1 MARHQ
6 DELVAGGVVVGLER
20 LVADPIEIV
29 APDPA
34 WLDRYTEMAARLEGV
49 LGETALRIDHVGST
63 AVPGLMAKP
72 TIDVQVTVADADD
85 EDGFRSAI
93 EGLGLELR
101 FVIDGWRYFRPP
113 GDLPRDW
120 QVHVRTAGSPRQR
133 AALLFRDYLRAHP
146 AQAREY
152 EVLKVGLAEVHET
165 DRIAYNDGKSEW
177 IEAALRR
184 AEAWATACRWEP

>member
-1 MARHQ
+1 
-6 DELVAGGVVVGLER
+6 
-20 LVADPIEIV
+20 
-29 APDPA
+29 
-34 WLDRYTEMAARLEGV
+34 
-49 LGETALRIDHVGST
+49 
-63 AVPGLMAKP
+63 MAKP

-85 EDGFRSAI
+85 EVGFRSAI

-101 FVIDGWRYFRPP
+101 FVVAGWRYFRPP
-113 GDLPRDW
+113 ADLPRSW

-133 AALLFRDYLRAHP
+133 AALLFRDYLRANP

-152 EVLKVGLAEVHET
+152 EALKLGLAEVHEA

-184 AEAWATACRWEP
+184 AEGWAAASHWQP

>member
-1 MARHQ
+1 MARHE
-6 DELVAGGVVVGLER
+6 DLLVAGGIVVGLGR
-20 LVADPIEIV
+20 VGADPVEVV

-34 WLDRYTEMAARLEGV
+34 WPGRFTEMAARLKAV

-85 EDGFRSAI
+85 DVVFRSAI

-101 FVIDGWRYFRPP
+101 FVIAGWRYFRPP
-113 GDLPRDW
+113 VNRPRSW

-133 AALLFRDYLRAHP
+133 AALLFRDYLRADP
-146 AQAREY
+146 TQAREY
-152 EVLKVGLAEVHET
+152 EALKLDLAAHEA
-165 DRIAYNDGKSEW
+165 DRIAYNDGKSDW

-184 AEAWATACRWEP
+184 AEGWAAASDWQP